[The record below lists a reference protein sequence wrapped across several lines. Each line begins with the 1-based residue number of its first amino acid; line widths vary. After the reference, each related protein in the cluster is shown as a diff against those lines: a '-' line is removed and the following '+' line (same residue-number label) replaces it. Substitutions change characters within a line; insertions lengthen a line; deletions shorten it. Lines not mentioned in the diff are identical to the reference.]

1 MVATDARVSS
11 DRLAWLVR
19 RLAQIAPQQSFDE
32 AQGWDAPY
40 LITGPQ
46 AAYEYHRWLTPLENL
61 VTLQVYAEE
70 ISVWRQ
76 MAGKECHVFETAPT
90 TVQVSTAPEAIIL
103 DATLESERHRR
114 RRVIG
119 ELAFVAPEDLCLDL
133 LERARGETSLAE
145 AAAII
150 VAQREALAWEV
161 LLEQAE
167 RRGLA
172 RHLGALLDAINT
184 EMEMNLAP
192 LEAIKELGQWVEMM
206 TPPLEQG
213 VYPPG
218 RHRSVPPLYQPI
230 VERWGVHLAL
240 PRYVIGKVIMDLQP
254 QRG

>member
-1 MVATDARVSS
+1 MVETDTYASS

-19 RLAQIAPQQSFDE
+19 RLTQFASQQSCDE
-32 AQGWDAPY
+32 AQGRDAPY

-70 ISVWRQ
+70 ISTWQ
-76 MAGKECHVFETAPT
+76 GMAGKECRVFETAPT
-90 TVQVSTAPEAIIL
+90 TVQVNAAPEAIIL
-103 DATLESERHRR
+103 DATLEPGRYRR

-119 ELAFVAPEDLCLDL
+119 KLVFVAPEDLCLDL
-133 LERARGETSLAE
+133 LARARGETSLAE

-150 VAQREALAWEV
+150 VAQREALVWEV

-172 RHLGALLDAINT
+172 RRLGALLDAINT
-184 EMEMNLAP
+184 EMEMNLAS
-192 LEAIKELGQWVEMM
+192 LEAIKELGQWVERM

-218 RHRSVPPLYQPI
+218 RHRSVPPSYQPI
-230 VERWGVHLAL
+230 VERWGVHLTL
-240 PRYVIGKVIMDLQP
+240 PRYVIGKVVMDLESP
-254 QRG
+254 RS